1 MQISIDTDNKTIEIS
16 GTVSIRELL
25 NTLKVLN
32 IDKEAWSLKAKTK
45 TIYEKTIPWV
55 QPYVQPW
62 TNPYRT
68 TPWFEVLQPY
78 TTNLLWNPDPLNN
91 TILTSTNTT
100 DSYTMSNKNCTLN
113 IKEQE

>member
-1 MQISIDTDNKTIEIS
+1 MQISIDTDNMTIEID
-16 GTVSIRELL
+16 GIVSIRELL

-32 IDKEAWSLKAKTK
+32 IDKEKWSLKAKTK
-45 TIYEKTIPWV
+45 TVYEKTIPWI

-78 TTNLLWNPDPLNN
+78 TYNTNLNLDPLN
-91 TILTSTNTT
+91 TILTCTNSTG
-100 DSYTMSNKNCTLN
+100 SYSMSNRNCTLN